1 MLPPPSTPRGDDRW
15 RARRGTARSARR
27 GRCRLTPER
36 VAAELRMPRNTP
48 QTADAS
54 SAVAFEVDRFA
65 WTASDRI
72 EVTGRWFGLR
82 GHRFMR
88 PSLIVEAGEDRR
100 RLLALLEHK
109 PWAANDGEP
118 WIAAFAWA
126 GDPVA
131 MTFAELSVAPSVAV
145 ELPPP
150 PAPGARAR
158 SSTRRAAE
166 KPRTGPRIRAGEATR
181 GDTLERDLAR
191 AREELE
197 RLRAEHERERPA
209 AREEAAALR
218 AELSGAGGGIEA
230 LGAAAPPEPE
240 AAPASE
246 AQPAGDTADRL
257 AELSAERDALAAD
270 LRKARTRADDLRRE
284 RDAARAAAAESPDEA
299 DAARRERD
307 AAVAERDEAREEA
320 SRERRAL
327 ERRIE
332 AAERRFAEAAEERDA
347 TGRDRDTLR
356 SQRDEAIARLDA
368 AMAAR
373 ERAREERAAA
383 ERARDEAFE
392 ARDAAQAVAQASA
405 FDRAAGSAPR
415 SRTAPAGPRRS
426 PLALWAPRLFA
437 LAVLLVA
444 FLVVWTTLRGVL

>member
-1 MLPPPSTPRGDDRW
+1 
-15 RARRGTARSARR
+15 
-27 GRCRLTPER
+27 
-36 VAAELRMPRNTP
+36 MPRNTP

-88 PSLIVEAGEDRR
+88 PSLIVEAGDDRR

-109 PWAANDGEP
+109 PWAADDGEP

-150 PAPGARAR
+150 AAPGARGR

-197 RLRAEHERERPA
+197 RVRAEHDRERRA

-218 AELSGAGGGIEA
+218 AELSAARARIEA
-230 LGAAAPPEPE
+230 LEAAGPPEPDAAREPAAE
-240 AAPASE
+240 AH
-246 AQPAGDTADRL
+246 PAGATADRL
-257 AELSAERDALAAD
+257 AELTAERDALAAD

-307 AAVAERDEAREEA
+307 VAVAERDAAREEA

-332 AAERRFAEAAEERDA
+332 AAERRFAEAEQKRDA

-356 SQRDEAIARLDA
+356 SQRDEAIARVDA

-373 ERAREERAAA
+373 ERAREDRAAA
-383 ERARDEAFE
+383 ERARDEAIE

-426 PLALWAPRLFA
+426 PLAVWVPRLVA
-437 LAVLLVA
+437 LAVLLIA